1 MSKSNRRKPTVD
13 ERSMEKLR
21 YKFES
26 SVTILTSNYGNKL
39 KIIDYLNQN
48 ITEFHLTD
56 VEFSRLLNPE
66 GFSVARIRK
75 YKSIL
80 SVIDPFLIRNYGY
93 KWDDKGKCYRKARS
107 INSTNREF
115 EIERINTLK
124 GFWIGYSWDKSTTE
138 SDPLDKEYIHVF
150 KVEIKDATNVVCET
164 KQAALVEATM
174 SKLIGKDKVAIELGP
189 EQRKIFLIIDIGLLE
204 NKFLQTKEKFSLA
217 YIDSGNSK
225 VKAGLAFIVRVDIE
239 TYVNTKVESRAT
251 TSFDGVFNESRI
263 NKMRDTQLILK

>member
-13 ERSMEKLR
+13 NRSMEKLR

-26 SVTILTSNYGNKL
+26 AVTILTSNYGNKVT
-39 KIIDYLNQN
+39 ITNYLNIN
-48 ITEFHLTD
+48 ITDLKLTD

-66 GFSVARIRK
+66 GFSVARVRK
-75 YKSIL
+75 YKAIL
-80 SVIDPFLIRNYGY
+80 SVIDPFILKNYGY
-93 KWDDKGKCYRKARS
+93 RWDEKGKCYRKARLVNN
-107 INSTNREF
+107 INREF
-115 EIERINTLK
+115 EIERINALK
-124 GFWIGYSWDKSTTE
+124 GYWIGYSWDQSTTE

-189 EQRKIFLIIDIGLLE
+189 DQRKIFLIIDIGLLE

-225 VKAGLAFIVRVDIE
+225 VKAGLAFIERVEMD
-239 TYVNTKVESRAT
+239 TYINTKVESRP
-251 TSFDGVFNESRI
+251 TSTFKGVFNESRI